1 MLKKIFVWI
10 LAAMLAFSNVGC
22 TSVPQPT
29 MEEVLAEVN
38 AEHEAVEQ
46 TEGDFSQY
54 LRKPTQKIQFDKNE
68 NFTVTDEAFDPTK
81 QLTIEQAKGNID
93 YFFNIFHDTYGLY
106 DYFGGDEVFTKAKQ
120 AVIEEC

>member
-10 LAAMLAFSNVGC
+10 LAAMLALSNVGC

-46 TEGDFSQY
+46 ADAFSQY
-54 LRKPTQKIQFDKNE
+54 LRKPLGETTFKIMQTFP
-68 NFTVTDEAFDPTK
+68 FSDEEFDPQK
-81 QLTIEQAKGNID
+81 VLTLEQATEDVD
-93 YFFNIFHDTYGLY
+93 YLIYSLP
-106 DYFGGDEVFTKAKQ
+106 
-120 AVIEEC
+120 

>member
-46 TEGDFSQY
+46 TEGVSQHKRY
-54 LRKPTQKIQFDKNE
+54 SLIKMKTLLLRMRR
-68 NFTVTDEAFDPTK
+68 
-81 QLTIEQAKGNID
+81 LTPQN
-93 YFFNIFHDTYGLY
+93 N
-106 DYFGGDEVFTKAKQ
+106 
-120 AVIEEC
+120 